1 MSLTGKLVRIGEK
14 KIWLRGRNESKR
26 HLLAGIGQKK
36 IYHELDV
43 HHS

>member
-1 MSLTGKLVRIGEK
+1 MNLNVFGLAGI
-14 KIWLRGRNESKR
+14 GRNESKR